1 MAKFK
6 ETEIKHVEKVEVS
19 ANKLRG
25 LADLL
30 EKTFKT
36 KDNVMVDLYVVPGV
50 VADNMTFAFD
60 FPEPEPKQSAE
71 VVPDVTVDK
80 VKAERPLTQK
90 ELKDSAKAKVT
101 PEVPVEPKVEEK
113 K

>member
-50 VADNMTFAFD
+50 EQDALTFAFD
-60 FPEPEPKQSAE
+60 FPEPEPKQSAQ
-71 VVPDVTVDK
+71 VVPE
-80 VKAERPLTQK
+80 VKPEVK
-90 ELKDSAKAKVT
+90 
-101 PEVPVEPKVEEK
+101 PEVPEDPKTAETKTEDK